1 MKMKKKIILMMVLTI
16 LITSGIASAQDEL
29 PLNPP
34 PGYYGTVTVN
44 GQPAP
49 QGTTIIAKIGGEV
62 RGSIPISTAGFYGDN
77 PGPSKLWITGYQNE
91 INSTV
96 TFYLNDVAAGQTS
109 ILAGSET
116 DNRVDLSFI
125 VPSVPGGGN
134 SGGSSSG
141 GGGGGG
147 TTSGENISNIDVKES
162 YELAIFKDILTSYRF
177 TNALNP
183 IRYSNITGNVNAGLI
198 TTTVEVL
205 KGTSSLVSS
214 AAPGKVYKNVNIL
227 VGTRGFATPANL
239 KESKI
244 VFNVQNSWLT
254 DNKIAAGQL
263 KLLRW
268 DGSKWITLDT
278 NEIKKDATTTYFESG
293 TDGFS
298 SFAISGITG
307 ITTTPEAAATS
318 VPIVKGTTALQPET
332 SPTSWNGIIYLLIVV
347 VVGAAAY
354 FFIIRKK

>member
-1 MKMKKKIILMMVLTI
+1 MKKKLILMMVLAI

-29 PLNPP
+29 PVNPP

-49 QGTTIIAKIGGEV
+49 QGTTIVAKIAGEA
-62 RGSIPISTAGFYGDN
+62 RGSITTSKSGFYGDN
-77 PGPSKLWITGYQNE
+77 PGKSKLWITGYQNE

-109 ILAGSET
+109 TLAGPET

-125 VPSVPGGGN
+125 VPSGPGGGN

-147 TTSGENISNIDVKES
+147 TTSGENLSNIDVKES
-162 YELAIFKDILTSYRF
+162 HELEIFKDILTSYRF
-177 TNALNP
+177 THALNP
-183 IRYSNITGNVNAGLI
+183 IRYNNVTGNVNAGVI

-205 KGTSSLVSS
+205 KGTSSMVSS
-214 AAPGKVYKNVNIL
+214 AAPGKVYKNVNVW
-227 VGTRGFATPANL
+227 VGTGSFATPANL

-254 DNKIAAGQL
+254 DNKITGNQL
-263 KLLRW
+263 KLLKW
-268 DGSKWITLDT
+268 DGNKWITLDT
-278 NEIKKDATTTYFESG
+278 NEIRKDATTTYFESA
-293 TDGFS
+293 TDSFS
-298 SFAISGITG
+298 PFAISGITE
-307 ITTTPEAAATS
+307 ITATS
-318 VPIVKGTTALQPET
+318 TPSGTPTPIPEITGTATPPVKA
-332 SPTSWNGIIYLLIVV
+332 PTIQNWILVVIIVAV
-347 VVGAAAY
+347 Y
-354 FFIIRKK
+354 FFMIRKK

>member
-1 MKMKKKIILMMVLTI
+1 MKMKTKIILVMVLTI
-16 LITSGIASAQDEL
+16 LITSGIASAQNEI
-29 PLNPP
+29 PLSPP
-34 PGYYGTVTVN
+34 PGYYGSVTVN

-62 RGSIPISTAGFYGDN
+62 RGSIITTASGFYGDN
-77 PGPSKLWITGYQNE
+77 PGKTKLWIRGYQSE

-96 TFYLNDVAAGQTS
+96 NFYLNDVAAQQTS
-109 ILAGSET
+109 TFKGPET
-116 DNRVDLSFI
+116 DNRVDLSFT
-125 VPSVPGGGN
+125 VPSGPGGGN

-141 GGGGGG
+141 GSSGGGGG
-147 TTSGENISNIDVKES
+147 GVTTSGENASNIDVKES
-162 YELAIFKDILTSYRF
+162 YDLEIFKDTLTSYRF
-177 TNALNP
+177 THVLNP

-214 AAPGKVYKNVNIL
+214 AAPGKVYKNVNIW
-227 VGTRGFATPANL
+227 VGTKNFATPANL

-244 VFNVQNSWLT
+244 MFSVKNSWLT
-254 DNKIAAGQL
+254 DNKITANQL

-278 NEIKKDATTTYFESG
+278 NEIRKDATTTYFESG
-293 TDGFS
+293 TEGFS

-307 ITTTPEAAATS
+307 ITVTSAPDVAQTPIPGITGKATPARAPTIDNWMLFVIIAA
-318 VPIVKGTTALQPET
+318 V
-332 SPTSWNGIIYLLIVV
+332 
-347 VVGAAAY
+347 Y
-354 FFIIRKK
+354 FLIIRKK

>member
-29 PLNPP
+29 PVNPP

-49 QGTTIIAKIGGEV
+49 QGTTIIAKIAGEA
-62 RGSIPISTAGFYGDN
+62 RGSITTKTSGFYGDN
-77 PGPSKLWITGYQNE
+77 PGSTKLWITGYQNE

-96 TFYLNDVAAGQTS
+96 TFYLNDVAAQKTS
-109 ILAGSET
+109 TFTGPET
-116 DNRVDLSFI
+116 VNKVDLIFI
-125 VPSVPGGGN
+125 VPSGPGGG
-134 SGGSSSG
+134 SSSGSSSG

-147 TTSGENISNIDVKES
+147 TTSGENLSNIDVKES
-162 YELAIFKDILTSYRF
+162 HELEIFKGILTSYRF
-177 TNALNP
+177 THALNP
-183 IRYSNITGNVNAGLI
+183 IRYNNVTGNVNAGVI

-214 AAPGKVYKNVNIL
+214 AAPGKVYKNVNIW
-227 VGTRGFATPANL
+227 VGTSSFATPANL

-254 DNKIAAGQL
+254 DNKITGSQL
-263 KLLRW
+263 KLLKW

-278 NEIKKDATTTYFESG
+278 NEIRKDATTTYFESG

-298 SFAISGITG
+298 PFAISGITG
-307 ITTTPEAAATS
+307 ITATS
-318 VPIVKGTTALQPET
+318 TPSGTQTPIPEITGTATPPVKA
-332 SPTSWNGIIYLLIVV
+332 PTIQNWILVVII
-347 VVGAAAY
+347 AAAY
-354 FFIIRKK
+354 FIIIRKK

>member
-1 MKMKKKIILMMVLTI
+1 MKMKKNIILMMVLTI
-16 LITSGIASAQDEL
+16 LITSGIASAQNE
-29 PLNPP
+29 PLNPSS
-34 PGYYGTVTVN
+34 YYGTVTVN

-62 RGSIPISTAGFYGDN
+62 RGSITTKASGFYGDN
-77 PGPSKLWITGYQNE
+77 QGPTKLWIRGYQNE

-96 TFYLNDVAAGQTS
+96 TFYLNDVAAQQTS
-109 ILAGSET
+109 TFAGPET
-116 DNRVDLSFI
+116 DNRVDLSFT
-125 VPSVPGGGN
+125 VPSGP
-134 SGGSSSG
+134 GGSSNGGSS

-147 TTSGENISNIDVKES
+147 TTSGENLSNIDVKES
-162 YELAIFKDILTSYRF
+162 YELEIFKDILTSYRF
-177 TNALNP
+177 THALNP
-183 IRYSNITGNVNAGLI
+183 IRFSNVTGNVNAGLI

-214 AAPGKVYKNVNIL
+214 AAPGKVYKNVNIW
-227 VGTRGFATPANL
+227 VGTKNFATPANL

-254 DNKIAAGQL
+254 DNKITASQL

-278 NEIKKDATTTYFESG
+278 NEIRKDATTTYFESG

-298 SFAISGITG
+298 PFAISGITG
-307 ITTTPEAAATS
+307 ITTNPAAAETS
-318 VPIVKGTTALQPET
+318 IPAVEGTPALLPET
-332 SPTSWNGIIYLLIVV
+332 PPTPWNWIIYLLVV
-347 VVGAAAY
+347 AAVGATAY
-354 FFIIRKK
+354 FFMIRKK

>member
-1 MKMKKKIILMMVLTI
+1 MKMKTKIILVMVLAI
-16 LITSGIASAQDEL
+16 LVTSGIASAQNEI
-29 PLNPP
+29 PVNPP
-34 PGYYGTVTVN
+34 PGYYGSVTVN

-62 RGSIPISTAGFYGDN
+62 RGSITTKTSGFYGDN
-77 PGPSKLWITGYQNE
+77 PGTTKLWIRGFQNE

-96 TFYLNDVAAGQTS
+96 NFYLNDVAAGQTS
-109 ILAGSET
+109 TLKGAET
-116 DNRVDLSFI
+116 DNRVDLSFT
-125 VPSVPGGGN
+125 VPSGPGGSN
-134 SGGSSSG
+134 SGGSSTG

-147 TTSGENISNIDVKES
+147 TTSGENASNIEVRES
-162 YELAIFKDILTSYRF
+162 YELEIFKDILTSYRF
-177 TNALNP
+177 THALNP
-183 IRYSNITGNVNAGLI
+183 IRYSNITGNINAGLI

-205 KGTSSLVSS
+205 KGTSSIVSS

-227 VGTRGFATPANL
+227 VGTRDFATPANL

-298 SFAISGITG
+298 PFAISGITEISVTSTPGVAQTPIPG
-307 ITTTPEAAATS
+307 ITGKATS
-318 VPIVKGTTALQPET
+318 PVRAPAIENWMLAV
-332 SPTSWNGIIYLLIVV
+332 II
-347 VVGAAAY
+347 AAVY